1 MRHLLITILAI
12 ASLCSCSMS
21 NLPAAMDSFVD
32 NAELKGENYSDQ
44 EWKQSIS
51 EFEEM
56 IDQYKNS
63 DQQYSQE
70 EKEMAAK
77 SIGRY
82 HALLV
87 KQGLAKSKG
96 IIESLGK
103 IIPQYLE
110 GFASELEKDS
120 EGLLESLESLV
131 DTTALESSMEKLGAS
146 LEKLFE

>member
-1 MRHLLITILAI
+1 MRHLLITIVAI
-12 ASLCSCSMS
+12 ASLCSCSMR

-63 DQQYSQE
+63 DEQYSQE

-110 GFASELEKDS
+110 GFASELGKDS
-120 EGLLESLESLV
+120 DGLLESLESLV